1 MRTVAKQVQVR
12 KPISF
17 IAEWTNTGFSAY
29 SKEHPVVTTGATLQ
43 ELKRNIVEAMNLLLE
58 NDGVRVASNDI
69 LIHPA
74 RLQGLEGEDRAH
86 A

>member
-58 NDGVRVASNDI
+58 DDGGWVAAKDI
-69 LIHPA
+69 LTRPA
-74 RLQGLEGEDRAH
+74 RSQGLDGEEPAKG
-86 A
+86 